1 MSRTKGSLNKKTLE
15 RMEFEQRVREE
26 MEKERMKNNPKEA
39 TKAKPVVSKVSNASK
54 FSIPVDDIKSTEETD
69 SPFVISSKSVI
80 EDVAEFIKTDND
92 LTTDAPKKRR
102 GRPPKY
108 TLSQTNIPTPTIDPN
123 KSNDSN
129 ESNTNPTKTA
139 IKNEHEKTGTSYP
152 PINTQE
158 KSTRKSTSK
167 NNEDKYDHCSRC
179 HTIIRCSPNRI
190 DTNMASGQADY
201 HRSCPRYVILC
212 GDCSSELSSI
222 IDNWLFNNGLGVEP
236 KPHSSYGIQKEMERE
251 QEDLDEE
258 TDESDKSDDSD
269 DEFESSENS
278 RIAPDE
284 DSEE

>member
-26 MEKERMKNNPKEA
+26 MEKERMKNNPKA
-39 TKAKPVVSKVSNASK
+39 
-54 FSIPVDDIKSTEETD
+54 KSTAFKTNSIKYTVPMDNTESIED
-69 SPFVISSKSVI
+69 NGNSFVISSKNATV
-80 EDVAEFIKTDND
+80 DVAEFIKPDNN

-108 TLSQTNIPTPTIDPN
+108 TLSQINTPTPTINPN

-152 PINTQE
+152 PINKQE

-179 HTIIRCSPNRI
+179 HTIIMCSPNRI
-190 DTNMASGQADY
+190 DTNMVSGQADY

-212 GDCSSELSSI
+212 GDCSSELSNI
-222 IDNWLFNNGLGVEP
+222 IDKWLFNNGLGVEP

-251 QEDLDEE
+251 QEELDEE
-258 TDESDKSDDSD
+258 TDESD
-269 DEFESSENS
+269 DESESPENA
-278 RIAPDE
+278 RITPDE
-284 DSEE
+284 DSEK

>member
-26 MEKERMKNNPKEA
+26 MEKERMKNKPKEA

-69 SPFVISSKSVI
+69 SPFVISSKSVV

-92 LTTDAPKKRR
+92 LVTDAPKKRR
-102 GRPPKY
+102 GRPPKK
-108 TLSQTNIPTPTIDPN
+108 TVENSVEDVEKN
-123 KSNDSN
+123 K
-129 ESNTNPTKTA
+129 NT
-139 IKNEHEKTGTSYP
+139 TS
-152 PINTQE
+152 
-158 KSTRKSTSK
+158 SK
-167 NNEDKYDHCSRC
+167 NTTSPTLENNEKKKPSKVSKSASKKNEDKYDHCSRC
-179 HTIIRCSPNRI
+179 HTIIMCSPNRI

-212 GDCSSELSSI
+212 GGCSSELSSI

-251 QEDLDEE
+251 QEDLE
-258 TDESDKSDDSD
+258 DESDNESD
-269 DEFESSENS
+269 DE
-278 RIAPDE
+278 DD